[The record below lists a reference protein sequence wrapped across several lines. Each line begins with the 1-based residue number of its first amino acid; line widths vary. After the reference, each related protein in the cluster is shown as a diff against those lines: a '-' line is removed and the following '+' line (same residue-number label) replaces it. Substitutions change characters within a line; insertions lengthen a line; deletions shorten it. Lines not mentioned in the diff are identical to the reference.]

1 VGTIPRKLRGNRILG
16 TPYPKKPL
24 HRIPFTRL
32 TKEQISAKLEPI
44 AQRGPRSVAAL
55 ASDFAGQALLIVT
68 DGGPRLSYRFSSN
81 SKLSLAENGAKA
93 INAGFGALETDNY
106 CLISHMIPGTQRG
119 YFVVVNRKSKLATV
133 IELWFSGYED
143 NREVQRQIYFG
154 YVDAGGEPPKER
166 HEVTNRLEGRAYHW
180 MQDTGMETLEYYPSS
195 AYSHFVELSRTGGEL
210 GFSAPSDYVKLDNEF
225 FVYTRTECEFSGTF
239 TGYVLDMNR
248 SLQMGIRLGFDEND
262 ELHYDLYRGRGDI
275 LGQIAHFEKFEDN
288 SGNPVAGPK
297 DKDGKPIKGGR
308 AVYRPLKTME
318 KLTKEEVDKVVKERS
333 NAFPARVT
341 AGGAAGMSGNALP
354 TSDFLV
360 GKTFTMRYDSGP
372 VMEYRIDAADEL
384 NWRMDGK
391 GDWTKARYQSYEVA
405 PGLILFGH
413 LLEGAPNHD
422 GHIIAADFHQALVT
436 CYNGFLNT
444 PYFANEAGA
453 RTLFGVLEMEG
464 IQPPMYR
471 RHTRTTE
478 MLGRCIT
485 YSYAPGLVSMHL
497 YSTPNTV
504 SWIIFTPDQH
514 GGLEWCGP
522 GDFVKIR
529 DGIYFMYWLE
539 EACNG
544 TLGTILLNLNIM
556 HDAGIGYNCGAKGL
570 NMSTIGAIVRH
581 AGKFDVD
588 RYFQV
593 RT

>member
-1 VGTIPRKLRGNRILG
+1 MPG
-16 TPYPKKPL
+16 TPYPKKQM
-24 HRIPFTRL
+24 HRIAYTKL
-32 TKEQISAKLEPI
+32 TKEQIGAKLGPVAE
-44 AQRGPRSVAAL
+44 RGPTGASPL
-55 ASDFAGQALLIVT
+55 ATDFTGETLTIVT
-68 DGGPRLSYRFSSN
+68 DDGPALHYKFASN
-81 SKLSLAENGAKA
+81 TKLTVAENGGKA
-93 INAGFGALETDNY
+93 VHAGFGALKMDHF
-106 CLISHMIPGTQRG
+106 CLFTHMIPGTQRG
-119 YFVVVNRKSKLATV
+119 YTVVVDRDSKLATV

-154 YVDAGGEPPKER
+154 YVNTHGGPAPKGR
-166 HEVTNRLEGRAYHW
+166 HELTNRLEGRGYHW
-180 MQDTGMETLEYYPSS
+180 RQDTGMETLEYYPSA

-210 GFSAPSDYVKLDNEF
+210 GFSAPSDYVKLDNDF

-239 TGYVLDMNR
+239 TAYVIDMNR
-248 SLQMGIRLGFDEND
+248 TQQMGVRLGFDEGD
-262 ELHYDLYRGRGDI
+262 DLHYYVFRGHGDI
-275 LGQIAHFEKFEDN
+275 VGQIAHFEKFADN
-288 SGNPVAGPK
+288 TGDPVPGPK

-308 AVYRPLKTME
+308 RVYRPIHTME
-318 KLTKEEVDKVVKERS
+318 KLTKEEVDKVVKEHS
-333 NAFPARVT
+333 AAFPVRVT
-341 AGGAAGMSGNALP
+341 TGGAAGMSGNALP

-360 GKTFTMRYDSGP
+360 GKTFILRYDNGP
-372 VMEYRIDAADEL
+372 AMEYKVDSADEL
-384 NWRMDGK
+384 NWRTDGE
-391 GDWTKARYQSYEVA
+391 GGWTKARYQAYEVA
-405 PGLILFGH
+405 PGLILYGH
-413 LLEGAPNHD
+413 LLQDAPNHD
-422 GHIIAADFHQALVT
+422 GHIIAADFHQGLVT

-453 RTLFGVLEMEG
+453 RTLFGVLEMDG

-471 RHTRTTE
+471 RHSRTTE

-514 GGLEWCGP
+514 GGLEWSGP

-544 TLGTILLNLNIM
+544 TLGTVLLNMNIM
-556 HDAGIGYNCGAKGL
+556 HDAGIGYNCGSRGL

-581 AGKFDVD
+581 AGKFEVD
-588 RYFQV
+588 KYFQIK
-593 RT
+593 T